1 MFHLALATAATAVNR
16 NVAGHVI
23 QSFYNT
29 NVFFDAQKHDSRTSR
44 ELLFGS
50 DGDVTLFM
58 GGKWNG
64 YFQKGQQFSGN
75 LLEAY
80 IEMLSS

>member
-1 MFHLALATAATAVNR
+1 MFHLALATAAVAVDR

-50 DGDVTLFM
+50 VGDVTLFT
-58 GGKWNG
+58 GGKCGTDIFKKVN
-64 YFQKGQQFSGN
+64 S
-75 LLEAY
+75 LVE
-80 IEMLSS
+80 IC